1 MKGPA
6 EVVDV
11 AGSVIPRRGQR
22 YVGGVWQ
29 AGLWV
34 REVFDDRRRLRVA
47 DPPEGLTQTI
57 PG

>member
-47 DPPEGLTQTI
+47 DPPEGLTQKK
-57 PG
+57 